1 MSRTRLIAF
10 SASFATAGLL
20 LAGCSSTTTEAPPVA
35 STSGEASAPA
45 SSAPTTATSEAPTA
59 MLSNAANATT
69 EAGTAKFKG
78 DVATGDTT
86 IAMEGAID
94 FATSSMSLKVKSPL
108 LGGDSAIDVVTVDG
122 ATYMMMPQLKG
133 KWLKVPAKLAKTQF
147 SNPADGLDSLKDLA
161 NLQEVGTEEING
173 VATTHYSGELS
184 LKEALDQAQ
193 VPADQLD
200 DMKKGLESVK
210 DDATVDVWVDGEGRV
225 VQMKNTM
232 SVDVAGK
239 TTDVSTNMSF
249 TDFGAPVDIKAPP
262 ASDVMDSSQMGG
274 LEGLV
279 PQGE

>member
-1 MSRTRLIAF
+1 
-10 SASFATAGLL
+10 
-20 LAGCSSTTTEAPPVA
+20 
-35 STSGEASAPA
+35 
-45 SSAPTTATSEAPTA
+45 